1 MKQIQNNRKLVS
13 LEDMF
18 GSDEKTDNASR
29 EIATLPIEKLHAKHN
44 HRFQINL
51 GDKNKDL
58 LQSIL
63 DFGVLE
69 PVIVRPAGDEYE
81 ILAGHRRTAMAREAG
96 LKEIPVVIK
105 EGLTEAEADLIETET
120 NLLQRSWKDMSHSER
135 AAVLYAHYNAI
146 NQKGIRSGFL
156 DEINAEIKS
165 LANPEKSMAES
176 TLSQGATKG
185 NLRSSGEAYELSKDT
200 VARYLKLYT
209 LTADL
214 IERVDL
220 DEIGF
225 LAGVAVANL
234 TKEHQAILNTM
245 LDQYKLTTEKAES
258 LSKLER
264 SGKLTEQSM
273 EEVLAGAKTKRPG
286 RPKAYKLRADLVYK
300 YFGEEVQQKDID
312 KTIEAALDMYFG
324 RK

>member
-18 GSDEKTDNASR
+18 GSDEKTDNASG

-214 IERVDL
+214 IERVDI

-286 RPKAYKLRADLVYK
+286 RPKAYKLRADLVHK